1 MDNLSKFAETL
12 DSLMFE
18 QKITATQ
25 LAAAIGLDLATISR
39 ALHAQYTPSVNT
51 LLKLADFFNCTTD
64 YLLGREPENYPSAFL
79 PCPPFAE
86 QLVRLKER
94 FNCPWCHFYKHAQI
108 SASRFYEWK
117 SGSREPTLNGIIAL
131 ADGFDVTVDYILGRV
146 KN

>member
-64 YLLGREPENYPSAFL
+64 YLLGREPETIL
-79 PCPPFAE
+79 PLSCP
-86 QLVRLKER
+86 VHRLQSSL
-94 FNCPWCHFYKHAQI
+94 F
-108 SASRFYEWK
+108 
-117 SGSREPTLNGIIAL
+117 
-131 ADGFDVTVDYILGRV
+131 V
-146 KN
+146 

>member
-79 PCPPFAE
+79 PCRAACSF
-86 QLVRLKER
+86 ER
-94 FNCPWCHFYKHAQI
+94 
-108 SASRFYEWK
+108 
-117 SGSREPTLNGIIAL
+117 AL
-131 ADGFDVTVDYILGRV
+131 
-146 KN
+146 

>member
-25 LAAAIGLDLATISR
+25 LAAAIDLDLATISR
-39 ALHAQYTPSVNT
+39 ALRAQFTPSVNT
-51 LLKLADFFNCTTD
+51 LLKLADYFNCTTD
-64 YLLGREPENYPSAFL
+64 YLLGREPENYVTIFQ
-79 PCPPFAE
+79 PCPPFSE
-86 QLVRLKER
+86 QLIRLKKR
-94 FNCPWCHFYKHAQI
+94 FDCPWCHFYKIAHI

-131 ADGFDVTVDYILGRV
+131 ADGFDVTVDYILGRT
-146 KN
+146 KS